1 MAPIYTQ
8 LRNRAREIVAKFP
21 APDFYKDFSRANEQ
35 SRHLMETDPIA
46 TELRLF
52 VAGQIKDDFG
62 HGLKHAIKV
71 AIDAGTLM
79 IIEGTNAGYSD
90 NFKARSVLLVQCA
103 GILHDIKRK
112 HENHARKGAD
122 FARKVLKA
130 YPLLPKEIEDIS
142 RAIRNHEAF
151 KNTVI
156 IHTPEG
162 VLLSACLYDADKF
175 RWGPDNFYYTVW
187 DMVSYYKIPFSKFME
202 QYPKGMEGLAQI
214 KYTFRT
220 PTGKK
225 YGPQFIDIGLAIGQ
239 ELHEVIQTEFAHLIR
254 S

>member
-1 MAPIYTQ
+1 MVPIYTQ

-21 APDFYKDFSRANEQ
+21 SPDFYKVFSQVDEQ
-35 SRHLMETDPIA
+35 SRHLVETDPII

-52 VAGQIKDDFG
+52 VAGQIEDDFG

-79 IIEGTNAGYSD
+79 FIEGTNAGYSD
-90 NFKARSVLLVQCA
+90 IFKARSVLLAQCA

-122 FARKVLKA
+122 FAGEILKK
-130 YPLLPKEIEDIS
+130 YPFLPNEIKDI
-142 RAIRNHEAF
+142 RIAIRNHEAF
-151 KNTVI
+151 KNMET

-162 VLLSACLYDADKF
+162 VLVSACLYDADKF
-175 RWGPDNFYYTVW
+175 RWGPDNFYYTLW
-187 DMVSYYKIPFSKFME
+187 DMVSYYKMPFTKFME
-202 QYPKGMEGLAQI
+202 QYPKGMEGLVQI
-214 KYTFRT
+214 KSTFRT
-220 PTGKK
+220 QTGKK

-239 ELHEVIQTEFAHLIR
+239 ELHEVIRTEFAHLIQ